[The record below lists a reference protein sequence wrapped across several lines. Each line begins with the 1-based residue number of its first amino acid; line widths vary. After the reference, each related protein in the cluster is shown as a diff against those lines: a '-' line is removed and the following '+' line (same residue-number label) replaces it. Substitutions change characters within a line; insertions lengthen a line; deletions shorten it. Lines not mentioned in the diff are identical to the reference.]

1 MSPTRGNGSL
11 VIDRTR
17 SDISQGSVGR
27 EGAPRAACLGWRVLW
42 GWEGRGNSMSARFRG
57 YQPSGAFGRL
67 AVESTGEKVW
77 GQLLSVWKIW
87 RQHQ

>member
-1 MSPTRGNGSL
+1 
-11 VIDRTR
+11 
-17 SDISQGSVGR
+17 
-27 EGAPRAACLGWRVLW
+27 
-42 GWEGRGNSMSARFRG
+42 MSARFRG